1 MHVAEASGI
10 AGDTSG
16 SQAYVLNSHSREEK
30 GVNVSV
36 SEGPMVS
43 DGDTEKLSFWGKCK
57 NMLDVTV
64 HVVQRY
70 PSAAFV
76 PLLLFCVLT
85 ALGIFGCLAGAKSV
99 ENTNKDLAVSS
110 AVDVGTTIILQVRII
125 FTPKSLCSRLVPIW
139 LETASRAYMIEG
151 EICDF
156 PQVEPLEVLF
166 LESTVEKAFT
176 PLIALK
182 ALIAQQPN
190 YYEFVKI
197 FPAIAQSLVDDL
209 PPDTISELQVS
220 PMGVVMSTYP
230 NNPGV
235 LDIFNASRLRP
246 GALTTMKLNELVLS
260 GPLNLV
266 IVDDDPITFA
276 GIARQPIFL
285 AGTDFDEDWGF
296 NISWPYECS
305 PSNPGLD
312 GCFDLAWHAD
322 DRSKFWGFVTALI
335 GFGNDDH
342 GDLPA
347 FMRGVP

>member
-1 MHVAEASGI
+1 MSLQ
-10 AGDTSG
+10 T
-16 SQAYVLNSHSREEK
+16 EK

-43 DGDTEKLSFWGKCK
+43 DGDTKKLSFWGKCK
-57 NMLDVTV
+57 NMMDVTL

-70 PSAAFV
+70 PSAAVV

-110 AVDVGTTIILQVRII
+110 AVDVGTTIILQV
-125 FTPKSLCSRLVPIW
+125 
-139 LETASRAYMIEG
+139 
-151 EICDF
+151 
-156 PQVEPLEVLF
+156 
-166 LESTVEKAFT
+166 EKAFT

-197 FPAIAQSLVDDL
+197 FPAFAQSLVNDL
-209 PPDTISELQVS
+209 PPDTITELQVS
-220 PMGVVMSTYP
+220 PMGVVMSSYRYD
-230 NNPGV
+230 PGV

-335 GFGNDDH
+335 NMETLSLGFAALKDNGYNY
-342 GDLPA
+342 L
-347 FMRGVP
+347 